1 MTFMVSITMATDLAQ
16 PLLKL
21 NNWYWRKVI
30 RAISRVCYLYFF
42 LNRCCSWVHETLTL
56 NLLKNHSVKGCY
68 NMYDWNINSSTHRS
82 ENGQHLFLL
91 WEHTVSQTSR
101 LQGKKGMY
109 SSIGNPNISKIMRCS
124 CMYKSLT
131 VLQTVPKVLIKED
144 PFSSRWLMCKVVIS
158 QLFRVYCTLAIHLKE
173 LLLNVLVEQVIF
185 CNWAWKIELNPKL
198 CSSP

>member
-1 MTFMVSITMATDLAQ
+1 MATDLAQ

-21 NNWYWRKVI
+21 NKWYWRKVI
-30 RAISRVCYLYFF
+30 RAISRVYYLYFF

-68 NMYDWNINSSTHRS
+68 NMCDWNINSSTHRS

-91 WEHTVSQTSR
+91 WEHTVNQTSR

-109 SSIGNPNISKIMRCS
+109 SSIGNPNISKMMRCS

-158 QLFRVYCTLAIHLKE
+158 QLFRVYCTLV
-173 LLLNVLVEQVIF
+173 NVF
-185 CNWAWKIELNPKL
+185 
-198 CSSP
+198 